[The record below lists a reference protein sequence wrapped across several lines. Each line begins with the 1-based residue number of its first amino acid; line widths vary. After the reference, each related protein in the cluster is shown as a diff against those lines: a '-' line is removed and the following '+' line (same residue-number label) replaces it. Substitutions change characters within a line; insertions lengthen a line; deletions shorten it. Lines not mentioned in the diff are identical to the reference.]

1 MITKHEEHPCKECDM
16 KLTTFMDLLQHVA
29 KHHLKEGKVN
39 DEDEA
44 ELGKDKEKEPGN
56 QDVEPRH
63 GTKANELGICSVFR
77 ISRDEVR
84 TPYVSICVTEV

>member
-1 MITKHEEHPCKECDM
+1 MITKHEDHLCKECDM

-44 ELGKDKEKEPGN
+44 
-56 QDVEPRH
+56 
-63 GTKANELGICSVFR
+63 
-77 ISRDEVR
+77 
-84 TPYVSICVTEV
+84 